1 MKLKNFWLY
10 SKMKY
15 YTSGYNQKINRY
27 LNSLIIRLKLSRHFL
42 NWISVLKPML
52 SIILDTGFMMF
63 QLSEFFSDFFKQQN
77 GDLVTENLR
86 GKSIWH
92 QDEGEGLHVC
102 FSIWKLIKYRVSKGI
117 FRKKCSFYWEQV
129 DWVSVEL
136 MLF

>member
-86 GKSIWH
+86 GKSI
-92 QDEGEGLHVC
+92 
-102 FSIWKLIKYRVSKGI
+102 
-117 FRKKCSFYWEQV
+117 
-129 DWVSVEL
+129 
-136 MLF
+136 